1 VYRSPAQ
8 QAAMAN
14 LLDQL
19 AAMTVVVADT
29 GDIDAIKQFTPRDAT
44 TNPSLILAAAQIPS
58 YQDLIDRSLRES
70 RQVVG
75 PEAGADAVVR
85 EALDEICVTFG
96 KEILK
101 IVPGRVSTEV
111 DARLSYDIEGTIA
124 KARKLIGLY
133 AEAGIGRERVLIKV
147 ASTWE
152 GICAAEQLEKEGIH
166 CNLTLLFSF
175 AQAVAAAEAG
185 VTLISPFVGRI
196 LDWYKKSTGR
206 DSYPGPE
213 DPGVISVT
221 QIFNYY
227 KTYGYKTEVM
237 GASFRNT
244 AEIIELAGCD
254 LLTISP
260 ALLDELR
267 HTDGELARKLNPF
280 DPAPT
285 EAQIH
290 LDEAQF
296 RAMLA
301 ADPMATEKLDEG
313 IRGFCKAIETL
324 EAQLAHRLAELEGG
338 AAFGHA
344 VHEIFLLND
353 LDGDGC
359 ITREEWLGSDAVFDA
374 LDTDKDGRLAPEDVR
389 GGLGAA
395 LALGRAA

>member
-1 VYRSPAQ
+1 
-8 QAAMAN
+8 
-14 LLDQL
+14 
-19 AAMTVVVADT
+19 MTVVVADT

-44 TNPSLILAAAQIPS
+44 TNPSLILAAAQIPA
-58 YQDLIDRSLRES
+58 YQNLIDISLQES
-70 RQVVG
+70 REVC
-75 PEAGADAVVR
+75 GATAPAEDVVR

-111 DARLSYDIEGTIA
+111 DARLSFDTEATIT

-133 AEAGIGRERVLIKV
+133 RQAGINRERVLIKI
-147 ASTWE
+147 AATWE
-152 GICAAEQLEKEGIH
+152 GMRAAEVLEKEGIH

-213 DPGVISVT
+213 DPGVVSVT
-221 QIFNYY
+221 QIFNYF

-237 GASFRNT
+237 GASFRNIE
-244 AEIIELAGCD
+244 EIIELAGCD

-260 ALLDELR
+260 ALLDQLR
-267 HTDGELARKLNPF
+267 QTQGDLQRKLNAF
-280 DPAPT
+280 NPAPT
-285 EAQIH
+285 DEQIH
-290 LDEAQF
+290 LDQAGF
-296 RAMLA
+296 AAMMA
-301 ADPMATEKLDEG
+301 SDPMATEKLDEG
-313 IRGFCKAIETL
+313 IRGFSKAIETL
-324 EAQLAHRLAELEGG
+324 EAQLAHRLGELEGANAFQH
-338 AAFGHA
+338 AAQ
-344 VHEIFLLND
+344 EIFLLND

-374 LDTDKDGRLAPEDVR
+374 LDTDHDGRLLPADVR

-395 LALGRAA
+395 LALSGC

>member
-1 VYRSPAQ
+1 
-8 QAAMAN
+8 MAN

-44 TNPSLILAAAQIPS
+44 TNPSLILAATQIPT
-58 YQDLIDRSLRES
+58 YQNLIDRSLQES
-70 RQVVG
+70 RQAMG
-75 PEAGADAVVR
+75 PAATADAVVC

-111 DARLSYDIEGTIA
+111 DARLSFDTEATIA
-124 KARKLIGLY
+124 KGRKLIRLY
-133 AEAGIGRERVLIKV
+133 NQAGISNDRVLIKV

-152 GICAAEQLEKEGIH
+152 GICAAAQLEREGIH
-166 CNLTLLFSF
+166 CNLTLLFGF
-175 AQAVAAAEAG
+175 AQAVACAEAG

-196 LDWYKKSTGR
+196 LDWYKKSTGK

-213 DPGVISVT
+213 DPGVVSVT
-221 QIFNYY
+221 QIFNYF

-237 GASFRNT
+237 GASFRNLD
-244 AEIIELAGCD
+244 EIIELAGCD

-260 ALLDELR
+260 ALLDQLR
-267 HTDGELARKLNPF
+267 HSEGELERKLKPF

-290 LDEAQF
+290 LDEAHF
-296 RAMLA
+296 RQMLA

-313 IRGFCKAIETL
+313 IRGFCKAIESL
-324 EAQLAHRLAELEGG
+324 ETQLAQRLGELEG
-338 AAFGHA
+338 
-344 VHEIFLLND
+344 E
-353 LDGDGC
+353 
-359 ITREEWLGSDAVFDA
+359 
-374 LDTDKDGRLAPEDVR
+374 
-389 GGLGAA
+389 AA
-395 LALGRAA
+395 LVGARVAQ

>member
-1 VYRSPAQ
+1 
-8 QAAMAN
+8 MAN

-44 TNPSLILAAAQIPS
+44 TNPSLILAAAQIPA
-58 YQDLIDRSLRES
+58 YQNLIDISLQES
-70 RQVVG
+70 REVC
-75 PEAGADAVVR
+75 GATAPAEDVVR

-111 DARLSYDIEGTIA
+111 DARLSFDTDATIT

-133 AEAGIGRERVLIKV
+133 RQAGINRERVLIKI
-147 ASTWE
+147 AATWE
-152 GICAAEQLEKEGIH
+152 GMRAAEVLEKEGIH

-213 DPGVISVT
+213 DPGVVSVT
-221 QIFNYY
+221 QIFNYF

-237 GASFRNT
+237 GASFRNID
-244 AEIIELAGCD
+244 EIIELAGCD

-260 ALLDELR
+260 ALLDQLR
-267 HTDGELARKLNPF
+267 QTQGDLQRKLNPF

-285 EAQIH
+285 EEQIH
-290 LDEAQF
+290 LDQAGF
-296 RAMLA
+296 AAMMA
-301 ADPMATEKLDEG
+301 SDPMATEKLDEG
-313 IRGFCKAIETL
+313 IRGFSKAIETL
-324 EAQLAHRLAELEGG
+324 EAQLAHRLGELEGANAFQH
-338 AAFGHA
+338 AAQ
-344 VHEIFLLND
+344 EIFLLND

-374 LDTDKDGRLAPEDVR
+374 LDTDHDGRLLPADVR

-395 LALGRAA
+395 LALSGC

>member
-1 VYRSPAQ
+1 
-8 QAAMAN
+8 MAN

-44 TNPSLILAAAQIPS
+44 TNPSLILAATQIPT
-58 YQDLIDRSLRES
+58 YQNLIDRSLQES
-70 RQVVG
+70 RQAMG
-75 PEAGADAVVR
+75 PAASADAVVC

-111 DARLSYDIEGTIA
+111 DARLSFDTEATIA
-124 KARKLIGLY
+124 KGRKLIRLY
-133 AEAGIGRERVLIKV
+133 NQAGISNDRVLIKV

-152 GICAAEQLEKEGIH
+152 GICAAAQLEREGIH
-166 CNLTLLFSF
+166 CNLTLLFGF
-175 AQAVAAAEAG
+175 AQAVACAEAG

-196 LDWYKKSTGR
+196 LDWYKKSTGK

-213 DPGVISVT
+213 DPGVVSVT
-221 QIFNYY
+221 QIFNYF

-237 GASFRNT
+237 GASFRNLD
-244 AEIIELAGCD
+244 EIIELAGCD

-260 ALLDELR
+260 ALLDQLR
-267 HTDGELARKLNPF
+267 HSEGDLERKLKPF

-290 LDEAQF
+290 LDEAHF
-296 RAMLA
+296 RQMLA

-313 IRGFCKAIETL
+313 IRGFCKAIESL
-324 EAQLAHRLAELEGG
+324 ETQLAQRLGELEG
-338 AAFGHA
+338 
-344 VHEIFLLND
+344 E
-353 LDGDGC
+353 
-359 ITREEWLGSDAVFDA
+359 
-374 LDTDKDGRLAPEDVR
+374 
-389 GGLGAA
+389 AA
-395 LALGRAA
+395 LVGARVAQ